1 MIPLPENF
9 ETFSEARKKGFLK
22 IMNMKREAGK
32 KVVGVFCSYTPIEL
46 ITAADA
52 VYVSLCGSGEE
63 GILASEK
70 HLPKN
75 LCPLIKSSYGLALS
89 DSCPYFYFS
98 DMILAETTCDGKK
111 KMYEL
116 MGRLKPTHIM
126 QLPHNTDTDMAEELW
141 LSEIHR
147 AKEALETILKTTITD
162 DALRAAIHQK
172 NLERT
177 AMVRLYEIG
186 KLNPCP
192 ISGYELSTIIES
204 TAFMFSGQQ
213 RLDAMKKKEE
223 ELLEE
228 YERHY
233 KGNTA
238 RPRIL
243 ITGCPFDG
251 VRDKVI
257 KEMESKGAHVVA
269 FENCSGPRT
278 QQSLV
283 DETIEPYRALA
294 RRYLGINC
302 SVMTPNT
309 GRFEALDEM
318 IEDYQIDGV
327 IEIILQCC
335 HTYAIESQ
343 LVKEFVTEKHHLPFL
358 SLTTDYSTS
367 DSGQIATRIGAF
379 LEMLGTFSDK

>member
-1 MIPLPENF
+1 
-9 ETFSEARKKGFLK
+9 
-22 IMNMKREAGK
+22 MKRQVGK
-32 KVVGVFCSYTPIEL
+32 KVVGVFCSYTPVEL
-46 ITAADA
+46 ISAANA
-52 VYVSLCGSGEE
+52 IYVSLCGSGEE
-63 GILASEK
+63 GISSAEK
-70 HLPKN
+70 HLPGN

-89 DSCPYFYFS
+89 DACPYFYFS

-116 MGRLKPTHIM
+116 MGRLKPTHVM
-126 QLPHNTDTDMAEELW
+126 QLPHNADSEAAEDLW
-141 LSEIHR
+141 LSEIYR
-147 AKEALETILKTTITD
+147 AKEALEHTLHTAITEE
-162 DALRAAIHQK
+162 ALRTAIHQK
-172 NLERT
+172 NLERA

-186 KLNPCP
+186 KLKPCP

-204 TAFMFSGQQ
+204 TAFMFSGNQK
-213 RLDAMKKKEE
+213 LAAMESRAE
-223 ELLEE
+223 ELINE
-228 YERHY
+228 YEQSY
-233 KGNTA
+233 KGKPS

-257 KEMESKGAHVVA
+257 KKIEALGAQVVA

-283 DETIEPYRALA
+283 DETINPYRALA

-309 GRFEALDEM
+309 GRFEALETM
-318 IEDYQIDGV
+318 IRDYQIDGV
-327 IEIILQCC
+327 IEIILHCC

-343 LVKEFVTEKHHLPFL
+343 LVKEFVTEQRRLPFL

-379 LEMLGTFSDK
+379 LEMIDTIPR

>member
-9 ETFSEARKKGFLK
+9 ETYSEARKKGFLK
-22 IMNMKREAGK
+22 IMDMKQQAGK
-32 KVVGVFCSYTPIEL
+32 RVVGVFCSYTPVEL
-46 ITAADA
+46 ITAASA
-52 VYVSLCGSGEE
+52 IYVSLCGSGEE
-63 GILASEK
+63 GILAAEK
-70 HLPKN
+70 HLPGN

-89 DSCPYFYFS
+89 DACPYFYFS

-116 MGRLKPTHIM
+116 MGRLKPTHVM
-126 QLPHNTDTDMAEELW
+126 QLPHNADSEAAEDLW
-141 LSEIHR
+141 LSEIYR
-147 AKEALETILKTTITD
+147 AKEALEHTLHTAITEE
-162 DALRAAIHQK
+162 ALRTAIHQK
-172 NLERT
+172 NQERA

-186 KLNPCP
+186 KLKPCP

-204 TAFMFSGQQ
+204 TAFMFSGSQK
-213 RLDAMKKKEE
+213 LAAMESRAE
-223 ELLEE
+223 ELINE
-228 YERHY
+228 YQQSY
-233 KGNTA
+233 KGKPS

-257 KEMESKGAHVVA
+257 KKIESLGAQVVA

-283 DETIEPYRALA
+283 DETIDPYRALA

-309 GRFEALDEM
+309 GRFKALETM
-318 IEDYQIDGV
+318 IRDYQIDGV
-327 IEIILQCC
+327 IEIILHCC

-343 LVKEFVTEKHHLPFL
+343 LVKEFVTEQRRLPFL

-379 LEMLGTFSDK
+379 LEMIDTIPR